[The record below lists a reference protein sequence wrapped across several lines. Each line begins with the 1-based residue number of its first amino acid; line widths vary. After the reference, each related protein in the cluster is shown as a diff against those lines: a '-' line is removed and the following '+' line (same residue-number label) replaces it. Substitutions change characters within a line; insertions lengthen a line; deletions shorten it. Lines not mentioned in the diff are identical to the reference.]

1 MTGVCDGFETWSL
14 RWLSGSCF
22 FVHRDGTYIY
32 IKLTGGWLRQDTYEW
47 YQSSCPA
54 LVKKTNTCFSQNGF
68 TKLHVRI
75 HDSDWYKETFPKET
89 EREFITK
96 KSWWKIIFSPSKC
109 HTFYWCHFS
118 PIFFFSSTLNVWV
131 GQSSAT
137 AVLLSSA
144 HRTLSP
150 AQETK
155 ASLFLWFLTYW
166 RSEWNF
172 T

>member
-1 MTGVCDGFETWSL
+1 MTDLKPGLYAGCLAAVFLYTEML
-14 RWLSGSCF
+14 
-22 FVHRDGTYIY
+22 HIY

-118 PIFFFSSTLNVWV
+118 PIFFFRRHWMCEWASHLPQQYYSVQLTGHFPQHKKQRPVCFY
-131 GQSSAT
+131 GFSHT
-137 AVLLSSA
+137 GDLSGIL
-144 HRTLSP
+144 HR
-150 AQETK
+150 
-155 ASLFLWFLTYW
+155 
-166 RSEWNF
+166 RG
-172 T
+172 

>member
-89 EREFITK
+89 ERVYHKEELMEN
-96 KSWWKIIFSPSKC
+96 
-109 HTFYWCHFS
+109 HLQ
-118 PIFFFSSTLNVWV
+118 PIKMSHLLLMSFFTHFFFSSTLNVWV